1 MDGMNDPLLAEKLN
15 LLSEMEDRIRSKNAF
30 IAKQSV
36 ERSTHDTLDGDEQL
50 YTSKA
55 TPLRDRVHFILQQR
69 ETRGFLSKLA
79 SQRERATLLCLSEDP
94 VMDHPLKM
102 RLKALMRR
110 RSIQSKEFNLHSPPS
125 QSPPTQDNE
134 VERGFDFFLSL
145 LNNGADMECNIPLP
159 HPQRSVSPPSHCDH
173 VRHSS
178 KNFHCFSPKEVNMDP
193 DSAQGCPM
201 PTVCQP
207 AYQKN
212 ASEDPKH
219 FHGLQKK
226 AMDKVP
232 DIIPTPLQRSSPPI
246 QKENLSTDIRKK
258 EDEVR
263 DMPPAVSRRSH
274 SPSARHGK
282 NSLIGKEL
290 PEVPRKVPEK
300 VRDATPPT
308 GQTASQ
314 LPCSEKVNQG
324 LDRFVRLLQKEFGLR
339 NTVMSTHPPPPRKS
353 LSPPNRRDE
362 DSGVLKRAINE
373 GEEEIPHRPSAP
385 LQRSVSP
392 LVQKNSLLRV
402 QKAMPARREAK
413 SPDSAPPAPPPSV
426 NSTVAEDKSERG
438 FQLFLSLLN
447 NGADM
452 VPDILTMPRH
462 RSSSPPRQKDQ
473 VRGFHNEGEKGDPNL
488 TTPPPKSVSPNRR
501 KEFSRGLKRP
511 LDPGAVSVPNVSS
524 APPHQHVSPSTKQEK
539 VSKGFE
545 CFLSLLNKGVDM
557 EQLQRIVN
565 EPRENHLSGV
575 TSDLNIDTTS
585 QECKRRGT
593 NDLMSRD
600 QSPHL
605 GGSEAAV
612 KRQIDR
618 EDCSGKPGFQSD
630 SLPMKKYKDDSDQTE
645 SSLTSRTA
653 VSVEARTTAR
663 SHSSR
668 SPVAKED
675 ERQTRAETKCP
686 LVEKKTGIE
695 SQHFSSQTLKDQHHP
710 SDTLHLQSTTP
721 VQDKRGAVQKANK
734 AGQAKRPKSLTRAA
748 KANTLGLDDF
758 SRSRSKSPLPRKSKG
773 KASSKSQHSLD
784 SRSRSK
790 SPWAVKSE
798 DKSVSPEERRRSRHK
813 SHSPEKKVV
822 EVKGRSDDKQVQLQS
837 ILSSLGLDLEAK
849 DLSGVA
855 ARTQERLYGKKTDNK
870 TVSGSSLKPE
880 EEEEKRSA
888 DKSGRSRDRSLS
900 RGKRR
905 SHDRRSSSASPDR
918 TRPRDQRDS
927 RDRRSPSWSPQSRS
941 RSPCHRFYDRIHQDA
956 VERLPVQSYGYS
968 YGSLAAADCNPYAP
982 AGEPSVHGMGHGYDF
997 RRFSAPVYPA
1007 DSYGHIMEYAGGSQL
1022 AYAHYPPYPSQQYCQ
1037 PPVYNPGNPFIQNF
1051 QYPACMPASSLGYP
1065 PQHQEAVNLGLR
1077 KEIGGKKKESR

>member
-1 MDGMNDPLLAEKLN
+1 M
-15 LLSEMEDRIRSKNAF
+15 
-30 IAKQSV
+30 
-36 ERSTHDTLDGDEQL
+36 
-50 YTSKA
+50 
-55 TPLRDRVHFILQQR
+55 
-69 ETRGFLSKLA
+69 
-79 SQRERATLLCLSEDP
+79 
-94 VMDHPLKM
+94 
-102 RLKALMRR
+102 
-110 RSIQSKEFNLHSPPS
+110 
-125 QSPPTQDNE
+125 
-134 VERGFDFFLSL
+134 
-145 LNNGADMECNIPLP
+145 
-159 HPQRSVSPPSHCDH
+159 
-173 VRHSS
+173 
-178 KNFHCFSPKEVNMDP
+178 
-193 DSAQGCPM
+193 
-201 PTVCQP
+201 
-207 AYQKN
+207 
-212 ASEDPKH
+212 
-219 FHGLQKK
+219 
-226 AMDKVP
+226 
-232 DIIPTPLQRSSPPI
+232 
-246 QKENLSTDIRKK
+246 
-258 EDEVR
+258 
-263 DMPPAVSRRSH
+263 
-274 SPSARHGK
+274 
-282 NSLIGKEL
+282 
-290 PEVPRKVPEK
+290 
-300 VRDATPPT
+300 
-308 GQTASQ
+308 
-314 LPCSEKVNQG
+314 
-324 LDRFVRLLQKEFGLR
+324 RLLQKEICLR
-339 NTVMSTHPPPPRKS
+339 NTVMSNYPPPPQKS

-373 GEEEIPHRPSAP
+373 GEEEVPHRPSAP
-385 LQRSVSP
+385 LQRRVSP
-392 LVQKNSLLRV
+392 LVQKNSLPRV
-402 QKAMPARREAK
+402 QEAMPARREAK

-426 NSTVAEDKSERG
+426 NPTVAEDKSERG

-447 NGADM
+447 NGADL

-462 RSSSPPRQKDQ
+462 RSASPPRHKDQ

-511 LDPGAVSVPNVSS
+511 LDPGAASVPNISS

-565 EPRENHLSGV
+565 EPRENHLSG
-575 TSDLNIDTTS
+575 LNIDTTS

-593 NDLMSRD
+593 NDLMSKD

-612 KRQIDR
+612 KRQIDG
-618 EDCSGKPGFQSD
+618 EDCSGKSGFQSD
-630 SLPMKKYKDDSDQTE
+630 SLPRKKYKDDSDQTE

-653 VSVEARTTAR
+653 ASLEARTTAS

-695 SQHFSSQTLKDQHHP
+695 SHHFSSQTLKDQHHP
-710 SDTLHLQSTTP
+710 SDTLHLESTTP
-721 VQDKRGAVQKANK
+721 VQDKRGAVQKVNK
-734 AGQAKRPKSLTRAA
+734 AGQAKCPESLTRAA
-748 KANTLGLDDF
+748 KADTVGHDAF

-773 KASSKSQHSLD
+773 KASSKSQRNLDSRGRSKSPLPRKSKGKASSKSQCNLDSRGRSKSPLPRKSKGKASCKSQRNLD

-790 SPWAVKSE
+790 SPRAVKRE
-798 DKSVSPEERRRSRHK
+798 DKWVSPEERRRSRHK
-813 SHSPEKKVV
+813 SQPPEKKVV
-822 EVKGRSDDKQVQLQS
+822 EVKRRSDDKQVQLQS

-855 ARTQERLYGKKTDNK
+855 ARTQERLYGKKTNHK
-870 TVSGSSLKPE
+870 TVSRSSPK
-880 EEEEKRSA
+880 
-888 DKSGRSRDRSLS
+888 RDRSLS

-918 TRPRDQRDS
+918 RRPRDQRDS
-927 RDRRSPSWSPQSRS
+927 RDRRSPSWSPRSRS

-968 YGSLAAADCNPYAP
+968 YGSLADYNPYAP
-982 AGEPSVHGMGHGYDF
+982 AGEPSFLGLGHGYDF
-997 RRFSAPVYPA
+997 RGYSAPVYPT

-1037 PPVYNPGNPFIQNF
+1037 PPVYSPGNPFIQNF

-1077 KEIGGKKKESR
+1077 KEMGGKKKESR